1 MANHKSAL
9 KRIRQSEKHR
19 LRNRSRKTRIKN
31 LIKSLE
37 TTLTDKNPALDNIK
51 EQLRIAQK
59 GIDKIA
65 STGSIHWRKAART
78 ISRLT
83 KKTNAAAT
91 AAKSAN

>member
-9 KRIRQSEKHR
+9 KRIRQNEKRR
-19 LRNRSRKTRIKN
+19 LRNRSRKTRMKN

-37 TTLTDKNPALDNIK
+37 TTLTDKTQTADNLK
-51 EQLRIAQK
+51 EQLRLAQK

-65 STGSIHWRKAART
+65 STGSIHWRKAARI

-83 KKTNAAAT
+83 KKTNAAIKAMH
-91 AAKSAN
+91 

>member
-1 MANHKSAL
+1 M
-9 KRIRQSEKHR
+9 
-19 LRNRSRKTRIKN
+19 KN

-37 TTLTDKNPALDNIK
+37 TTLTDKAHAADNIK
-51 EQLRIAQK
+51 EQLRLAQK

-83 KKTNAAAT
+83 KKANAAAKAT
-91 AAKSAN
+91 N